1 MEVKGLG
8 VVPERSQLRQRLLSA
23 AVFIPILFV
32 IIWFGPLWLFSLLI
46 AAVALLGAIEFYRLA
61 THGGWQPLTI
71 LGVIFVLFF
80 IVNLYFQELRA
91 TPIATAILIPT
102 AVALP
107 LLWLLLRSRGEKTL
121 ANWLWTVGGIFY
133 IGWMLGHF
141 IPLRELEQGRD
152 WVILALFATFA
163 ADSGAYL
170 IGRAWGRHSM
180 VPKISPGK
188 TWEGTFAGLIAGIAA
203 AVALSAILGLPVSYW
218 QVSILGFLIAAVA
231 FVGDLVESM
240 LKRSTG
246 VKDSGRLIPGHG
258 GILDRLDSVVF
269 TVVLVYYY
277 VVWVIM

>member
-1 MEVKGLG
+1 VEVKGLG

-23 AVFIPILFV
+23 AVFIPILLV

-61 THGGWQPLTI
+61 THGGWQPSVV
-71 LGVIFVLFF
+71 LGVAFTLFF
-80 IVNLYFQELRA
+80 IADAYFAEPRA
-91 TPIATAILIPT
+91 TEILIPA

-152 WVILALFATFA
+152 WVILALFTTFA

-170 IGRAWGRHSM
+170 FGRAWGRHLM

-188 TWEGTFAGLIAGIAA
+188 TWEGTFAGIIAGIAA
-203 AVALSAILGLPVSYW
+203 AVALNAILGLPVSYW

-231 FVGDLVESM
+231 FAGDLVESM

-246 VKDSGRLIPGHG
+246 VKDSGRLVPGHG

>member
-1 MEVKGLG
+1 VEVKGLG

-23 AVFIPILFV
+23 AVFIPILLL

-61 THGGWQPLTI
+61 THGGWQPSVV
-71 LGVIFVLFF
+71 LGVAFTLFF
-80 IVNLYFQELRA
+80 IADAYFAEPRA
-91 TPIATAILIPT
+91 TEILIPT

-152 WVILALFATFA
+152 WVILALFTTFA

-170 IGRAWGRHSM
+170 IGRAWGRHSV

-203 AVALSAILGLPVSYW
+203 AIALNAILGLPISYW
-218 QVSILGFLIAAVA
+218 QVSLLGFLIAAVA

-240 LKRSTG
+240 LKRKGG
-246 VKDSGRLIPGHG
+246 VKDAGRLIPGHG

-277 VVWVIM
+277 VVWFIV

>member
-23 AVFIPILFV
+23 AVFIPILLV

-61 THGGWQPLTI
+61 THGGWQPSVV
-71 LGVIFVLFF
+71 LGVAFTLFF
-80 IVNLYFQELRA
+80 IADAYFAEPRA
-91 TPIATAILIPT
+91 TEILIPT

-152 WVILALFATFA
+152 WVILALFTTFA

-170 IGRAWGRHSM
+170 IGRAWGRHSV

-203 AVALSAILGLPVSYW
+203 AIALNAILGLPISYW
-218 QVSILGFLIAAVA
+218 QVSLLGFLIAAVA

-240 LKRSTG
+240 LKRKGG
-246 VKDSGRLIPGHG
+246 VKDAGRLIPGHG

-277 VVWVIM
+277 VVWFIV

>member
-23 AVFIPILFV
+23 AVFIPILLV

-46 AAVALLGAIEFYRLA
+46 AAVALVGAIEFYRLA
-61 THGGWQPLTI
+61 THGGWQPSVV
-71 LGVIFVLFF
+71 LGVAFTLFF
-80 IVNLYFQELRA
+80 IADAYFAEPRA
-91 TPIATAILIPT
+91 TEILIPT

-170 IGRAWGRHSM
+170 IGRAWGRHSV

-203 AVALSAILGLPVSYW
+203 AVALSAILGLPISYW
-218 QVSILGFLIAAVA
+218 QVSLLGFLIAAVA

-240 LKRSTG
+240 LKRKAG
-246 VKDSGRLIPGHG
+246 VKDAGRLIPGHG

-277 VVWVIM
+277 VVWFIV

>member
-23 AVFIPILFV
+23 AVFIPILLL

-61 THGGWQPLTI
+61 THGGWQPSVV
-71 LGVIFVLFF
+71 LGVAFTLFF
-80 IVNLYFQELRA
+80 IADAYFAEPRA
-91 TPIATAILIPT
+91 TEILIPT

-152 WVILALFATFA
+152 WVILALFTTFA

-170 IGRAWGRHSM
+170 IGRAWGRHSV

-203 AVALSAILGLPVSYW
+203 AIALNAILGLPISYW
-218 QVSILGFLIAAVA
+218 QVSLLGFLIAAVA

-240 LKRSTG
+240 LKRKGG
-246 VKDSGRLIPGHG
+246 VKDAGRLIPGHG

-277 VVWVIM
+277 VVWFIV

>member
-23 AVFIPILFV
+23 AVFIPILVV
-32 IIWFGPLWLFSLLI
+32 IIWFGPLWLLSLLI

-61 THGGWQPLTI
+61 THGGWQPSVV
-71 LGVIFVLFF
+71 LGVAFTLFF
-80 IVNLYFQELRA
+80 IADAYFAEPRA
-91 TPIATAILIPT
+91 TEILIPT

-170 IGRAWGRHSM
+170 IGRAWGRHSV

-203 AVALSAILGLPVSYW
+203 AVALNAILGLPISYW
-218 QVSILGFLIAAVA
+218 QVSLLGFLIAAVA

-240 LKRSTG
+240 LKRKAG
-246 VKDSGRLIPGHG
+246 VKDAGRLIPGHG

-277 VVWVIM
+277 VVWFIV

>member
-23 AVFIPILFV
+23 AVFIPILLAF
-32 IIWFGPLWLFSLLI
+32 IWVGNPWFCILV
-46 AAVALLGAIEFYRLA
+46 AAVAVLGSLELFRMA
-61 THGGWQPLTI
+61 TYGGWQPSVV
-71 LGVIFVLFF
+71 LGVAFTLFF
-80 IVNLYFQELRA
+80 IADAYFAQPRA
-91 TPIATAILIPT
+91 TEILIPT

-107 LLWLLLRSRGEKTL
+107 LLWLVLRSRGEKTL

-163 ADSGAYL
+163 VDSGAYL
-170 IGRAWGRHSM
+170 IGRAWGRHLM

-188 TWEGTFAGLIAGIAA
+188 TWEGTFAGIIAGIAA
-203 AVALSAILGLPVSYW
+203 AVALNAILGLPISYW
-218 QVSILGFLIAAVA
+218 QVSLLGFLIAAVA

>member
-1 MEVKGLG
+1 VEVKGLG

-23 AVFIPILFV
+23 AVFIPILLV

-61 THGGWQPLTI
+61 THGGWQPSVV
-71 LGVIFVLFF
+71 LGVAFTLFF
-80 IVNLYFQELRA
+80 IADAYFAEPRA
-91 TPIATAILIPT
+91 TEILIPA

-152 WVILALFATFA
+152 WVILALFTTFA
-163 ADSGAYL
+163 ADSGGYL
-170 IGRAWGRHSM
+170 FGRAWGRHLM

-188 TWEGTFAGLIAGIAA
+188 TWEGTFAGIIAGIAA
-203 AVALSAILGLPVSYW
+203 AVALNAILGLPVSYW

-231 FVGDLVESM
+231 FAGDLVESM

>member
-23 AVFIPILFV
+23 AVFIPILLV

-61 THGGWQPLTI
+61 THGGWQPSVV
-71 LGVIFVLFF
+71 LGVAFTLFF
-80 IVNLYFQELRA
+80 IADAYFAEPRA
-91 TPIATAILIPT
+91 TEILIPT

-152 WVILALFATFA
+152 WVILALFTTFA

-170 IGRAWGRHSM
+170 IGRAWGRHSV

-203 AVALSAILGLPVSYW
+203 AVALSAILGLPISYW
-218 QVSILGFLIAAVA
+218 QVSLLGFLIAAVA

-240 LKRSTG
+240 LKRKAG
-246 VKDSGRLIPGHG
+246 VKDAGRLIPGHG

-277 VVWVIM
+277 VVWFIV

>member
-23 AVFIPILFV
+23 AVFIPILLV

-61 THGGWQPLTI
+61 THGGWQPSVV
-71 LGVIFVLFF
+71 LGVAFTLFL
-80 IVNLYFQELRA
+80 IADAYFAEPRA
-91 TPIATAILIPT
+91 TEILIPA

-107 LLWLLLRSRGEKTL
+107 LLWLLLHSRGEKTL

-152 WVILALFATFA
+152 WVILALFTTFA

-170 IGRAWGRHSM
+170 IGRAWGRHLM

-188 TWEGTFAGLIAGIAA
+188 TWEGTFAGIIAGIAA
-203 AVALSAILGLPVSYW
+203 AVALNAILGLPVSYW

-231 FVGDLVESM
+231 FAGDLVESM

-246 VKDSGRLIPGHG
+246 VKDSGRLVPGHG

>member
-23 AVFIPILFV
+23 AVFIPILLV
-32 IIWFGPLWLFSLLI
+32 IILFGPLWLFSTLI

-61 THGGWQPLTI
+61 THGGWQPSVV
-71 LGVIFVLFF
+71 LGVAFTLFF
-80 IVNLYFQELRA
+80 IADAYFAEPRA
-91 TPIATAILIPT
+91 TEILIPT

-170 IGRAWGRHSM
+170 IGRAWGRHSV

-203 AVALSAILGLPVSYW
+203 AVALSAILGLPISYW
-218 QVSILGFLIAAVA
+218 QVSLLGFLIAAVA

-240 LKRSTG
+240 LKRKAG
-246 VKDSGRLIPGHG
+246 VKDAGRLIPGHG

-277 VVWVIM
+277 VVWFIV

>member
-1 MEVKGLG
+1 VEVKGLG

-23 AVFIPILFV
+23 AVFIPILLV

-61 THGGWQPLTI
+61 THGGWQPSVV
-71 LGVIFVLFF
+71 LGVAFTLFF
-80 IVNLYFQELRA
+80 IADAYFAEPRA
-91 TPIATAILIPT
+91 TEILIPT

-152 WVILALFATFA
+152 WVILALFTTFA

-170 IGRAWGRHSM
+170 IGRAWGRHSV

-203 AVALSAILGLPVSYW
+203 AIALNAILGLPISYW
-218 QVSILGFLIAAVA
+218 QVSLLGFLIAAVA

-240 LKRSTG
+240 LKRKGG
-246 VKDSGRLIPGHG
+246 VKDAGRLIPGHG

-277 VVWVIM
+277 VVWFIV

>member
-23 AVFIPILFV
+23 AVFIPILLV

-46 AAVALLGAIEFYRLA
+46 AAVALVGAIEFYRLA
-61 THGGWQPLTI
+61 THGGWQPSVV
-71 LGVIFVLFF
+71 LGVAFTLFF
-80 IVNLYFQELRA
+80 IADAYFAEPRA
-91 TPIATAILIPT
+91 TEILIPT

-152 WVILALFATFA
+152 WVILALFTTFA

-170 IGRAWGRHSM
+170 IGRAWGRHSV

-203 AVALSAILGLPVSYW
+203 AVALNAILGLPISYW

-240 LKRSTG
+240 LKRKAG
-246 VKDSGRLIPGHG
+246 VKDAGRLIPGHG

>member
-23 AVFIPILFV
+23 AVLIPILLV

-61 THGGWQPLTI
+61 THGGWQPSVV
-71 LGVIFVLFF
+71 LGVAFTLFF
-80 IVNLYFQELRA
+80 IADAYFAEPRA
-91 TPIATAILIPT
+91 TEILIPT

-107 LLWLLLRSRGEKTL
+107 LLWLLIRSRGEKTL

-152 WVILALFATFA
+152 WVILALFTVFA

-170 IGRAWGRHSM
+170 IGRAWGRHLV

-188 TWEGTFAGLIAGIAA
+188 TWEGTFAGLVAAIAA
-203 AVALSAILGLPVSYW
+203 AVALNAILGLPISYW
-218 QVSILGFLIAAVA
+218 QVSLLGFLIAAVA

-240 LKRSTG
+240 LKRKAG
-246 VKDSGRLIPGHG
+246 VKDAGRLIPGHG

-277 VVWVIM
+277 VVWFIV

>member
-23 AVFIPILFV
+23 AVFIPILLV

-46 AAVALLGAIEFYRLA
+46 AAVALLGAIELYRLA
-61 THGGWQPLTI
+61 THGGWQPSVV
-71 LGVIFVLFF
+71 LGVAFTLFF
-80 IVNLYFQELRA
+80 IADAYFAEPRA
-91 TPIATAILIPT
+91 TEILIPT

-152 WVILALFATFA
+152 WVILALFTTFA

-170 IGRAWGRHSM
+170 IGRAWGRHSV

-203 AVALSAILGLPVSYW
+203 AVALNAILGLPISYW
-218 QVSILGFLIAAVA
+218 QVSLLGFLIAAVA

-240 LKRSTG
+240 LKRKAG
-246 VKDSGRLIPGHG
+246 VKDAGRLIPGHG

-277 VVWVIM
+277 VVWFIV

>member
-1 MEVKGLG
+1 VEVKGLG

-23 AVFIPILFV
+23 AVFIPILLV

-61 THGGWQPLTI
+61 THGGWQPSVV
-71 LGVIFVLFF
+71 LGVAFTLFF
-80 IVNLYFQELRA
+80 IADAYFAEPRA
-91 TPIATAILIPT
+91 TEILIPA

-152 WVILALFATFA
+152 WVILALFTTFA

-170 IGRAWGRHSM
+170 FGRAWGRHLM

-188 TWEGTFAGLIAGIAA
+188 TWEGTFAGIIAGIAA
-203 AVALSAILGLPVSYW
+203 AVALNAILGLPVGYW

-231 FVGDLVESM
+231 FAGDLVESM
-240 LKRSTG
+240 LKRKAG
-246 VKDSGRLIPGHG
+246 VKDAGRLIPGHG

>member
-1 MEVKGLG
+1 VEVKGLG

-23 AVFIPILFV
+23 AVFIPILLV

-46 AAVALLGAIEFYRLA
+46 AAVALLGGIEFCRLA
-61 THGGWQPLTI
+61 THGGWQPSVV
-71 LGVIFVLFF
+71 LGVAFTLFF
-80 IVNLYFQELRA
+80 IADAYFAEPRA
-91 TPIATAILIPT
+91 TEILIPT

-152 WVILALFATFA
+152 WVILALFTTFA

-170 IGRAWGRHSM
+170 IGRAWGRHSV

-203 AVALSAILGLPVSYW
+203 AVALSAILGLPISYW
-218 QVSILGFLIAAVA
+218 QVSLLGFLIAAVA

-240 LKRSTG
+240 LKRKAG
-246 VKDSGRLIPGHG
+246 VKDAGRLIPGHG

-277 VVWVIM
+277 VVWFIV

>member
-1 MEVKGLG
+1 

-23 AVFIPILFV
+23 AVFIPILLGF
-32 IIWFGPLWLFSLLI
+32 IWLGNPWFCLLV
-46 AAVALLGAIEFYRLA
+46 AAVAVLGSLELSGMA
-61 THGGWQPLTI
+61 THGGWQPSAT
-71 LGVIFVLFF
+71 LGVIFTLSF
-80 IVNLYFQELRA
+80 IADAYFAE
-91 TPIATAILIPT
+91 PIVTEILIPT

-107 LLWLLLRSRGEKTL
+107 LFWLLVRSRGEKTL

-152 WVILALFATFA
+152 WVILALFTTFA
-163 ADSGAYL
+163 ADSTAYL
-170 IGRAWGRHSM
+170 IGRAWGRHLM

-188 TWEGTFAGLIAGIAA
+188 TWEGTFAGLIAGIVAA
-203 AVALSAILGLPVSYW
+203 IALNAILGLPIGYG
-218 QVSILGFLIAAVA
+218 QVSLLGFLIAVLAYA
-231 FVGDLVESM
+231 GDLVESM
-240 LKRSTG
+240 LKRRAG

>member
-23 AVFIPILFV
+23 AVFIPILLAL
-32 IIWFGPLWLFSLLI
+32 IWVGNPWFCILV

-61 THGGWQPLTI
+61 THGGWQPSVV
-71 LGVIFVLFF
+71 LGVAFTLFF
-80 IVNLYFQELRA
+80 IADVYFAQPRA
-91 TPIATAILIPT
+91 TEILIPT

-152 WVILALFATFA
+152 WVILALFTTFA
-163 ADSGAYL
+163 VDSGAYL
-170 IGRAWGRHSM
+170 IGRAWGRHLM

-203 AVALSAILGLPVSYW
+203 AVALNAILGLPISYW
-218 QVSILGFLIAAVA
+218 QVSLLGFLIAAVA

-240 LKRSTG
+240 LKRKAG
-246 VKDSGRLIPGHG
+246 VKDAGRLIPGHG

-277 VVWVIM
+277 VVWFIV

>member
-1 MEVKGLG
+1 VEVKGLG

-23 AVFIPILFV
+23 AVFIPILLV

-61 THGGWQPLTI
+61 THGGWQPSVV
-71 LGVIFVLFF
+71 LGVAFTLFF
-80 IVNLYFQELRA
+80 IADAYFAEPRA
-91 TPIATAILIPT
+91 TEILIPA

-152 WVILALFATFA
+152 WVILALFTTFA

-170 IGRAWGRHSM
+170 FGRAWGRHLM

-188 TWEGTFAGLIAGIAA
+188 TWEGTFAGIIAGIAA
-203 AVALSAILGLPVSYW
+203 AVALNAILGLPVSYW

-231 FVGDLVESM
+231 FAGDLVESM
-240 LKRSTG
+240 LKRKAG
-246 VKDSGRLIPGHG
+246 VKDAGRLIPGHG

>member
-23 AVFIPILFV
+23 AVFIPILLV

-61 THGGWQPLTI
+61 THGGWQPSVV
-71 LGVIFVLFF
+71 LGVAFTLFL
-80 IVNLYFQELRA
+80 IADAYFAEPRA
-91 TPIATAILIPT
+91 TEILIPA

-152 WVILALFATFA
+152 WVILALFTTFA

-170 IGRAWGRHSM
+170 IGRAWGRHLM

-188 TWEGTFAGLIAGIAA
+188 TWEGTFAGIIAGIAA
-203 AVALSAILGLPVSYW
+203 AVALNAILGLPVSYW

-231 FVGDLVESM
+231 FAGDLVESM

-246 VKDSGRLIPGHG
+246 VKDSGRLVPGHG

>member
-1 MEVKGLG
+1 VEVKGLG

-23 AVFIPILFV
+23 AVFIPILLV

-61 THGGWQPLTI
+61 THGGWQPSVV
-71 LGVIFVLFF
+71 LGVAFTLFF
-80 IVNLYFQELRA
+80 IADAYFAEPRA
-91 TPIATAILIPT
+91 TEILIPT

-152 WVILALFATFA
+152 WVILALFTTFA

-170 IGRAWGRHSM
+170 FGRAWGRHLM

-188 TWEGTFAGLIAGIAA
+188 TWEGTFAGIIAGIAA
-203 AVALSAILGLPVSYW
+203 AVALNAILGLPVSYW

-231 FVGDLVESM
+231 FAGDLVESM
-240 LKRSTG
+240 LKRKAG
-246 VKDSGRLIPGHG
+246 VKDAGRLIPGHG

>member
-23 AVFIPILFV
+23 AVFIPILLV
-32 IIWFGPLWLFSLLI
+32 IILFGPLWLFSTLI

-61 THGGWQPLTI
+61 THGGWQPSVV
-71 LGVIFVLFF
+71 LGVAFTLFF
-80 IVNLYFQELRA
+80 IADAYFAEPRA
-91 TPIATAILIPT
+91 TEILIPT

-152 WVILALFATFA
+152 WVILALFTTFA

-170 IGRAWGRHSM
+170 IGRAWGRHSV

-203 AVALSAILGLPVSYW
+203 AVALSAILGLPISYW
-218 QVSILGFLIAAVA
+218 QVSLLGFLIAAVA

-240 LKRSTG
+240 LKRKAG
-246 VKDSGRLIPGHG
+246 VKDAGRLIPGHG

-277 VVWVIM
+277 VVWFIV

>member
-1 MEVKGLG
+1 VEVKGLG

-23 AVFIPILFV
+23 AVFIPILLV

-61 THGGWQPLTI
+61 THGGWQPSVV
-71 LGVIFVLFF
+71 LGVAFTLFF
-80 IVNLYFQELRA
+80 IADAYFAEPRA
-91 TPIATAILIPT
+91 TEILIPA

-152 WVILALFATFA
+152 WVILALFTTFA

-170 IGRAWGRHSM
+170 FGRAWGRHLM

-188 TWEGTFAGLIAGIAA
+188 TWEGTFAGIIAGIAA
-203 AVALSAILGLPVSYW
+203 AVALNAILGLPVSYW

-231 FVGDLVESM
+231 FAGDLVESM